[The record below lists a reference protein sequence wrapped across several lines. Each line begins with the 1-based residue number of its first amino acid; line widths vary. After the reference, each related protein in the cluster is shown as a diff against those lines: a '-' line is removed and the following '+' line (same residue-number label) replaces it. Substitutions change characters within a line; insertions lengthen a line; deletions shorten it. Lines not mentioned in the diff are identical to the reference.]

1 MRVSLC
7 AAASLGLSMLEG
19 ALIWGLATRGKGS
32 GATTDIA
39 IVGADIVVRRKI
51 FSVEMKQIS
60 N

>member
-1 MRVSLC
+1 
-7 AAASLGLSMLEG
+7 MLEG

-51 FSVEMKQIS
+51 FSGLFCVTMLLPF
-60 N
+60 